1 MQAIYIDLQKVDAP
15 PVPSHLPFLTRATC
29 ESPLASAQ
37 KVVLIRAANDRDP
50 TQKSSRLACGKA
62 GGLFNL
68 NSVGASYNFTNL
80 FNWNIENTGWFS
92 QFNTG
97 VGGYSIS
104 AILHFSDPS
113 DATGTGSGYAG
124 FVTLLGTVSAGFID
138 WTAAT
143 GTVDFG
149 AIELDFVLHDAA
161 NIGFGTGASS
171 GATFTLAAVPVP
183 AGGLL
188 LIGALGGLAALRRR
202 KAA

>member
-1 MQAIYIDLQKVDAP
+1 MFVSRL
-15 PVPSHLPFLTRATC
+15 LPAVAVAAAF
-29 ESPLASAQ
+29 ASASPD
-37 KVVLIRAANDRDP
+37 AASAVTFTVDP
-50 TQKSSRLACGKA
+50 GSVSITGADFCLPGNCTLE
-62 GGLFNL
+62 GGITGGSFDL
-68 NSVGASYNFTNL
+68 NSVGESYNFTNL

-97 VGGYSIS
+97 VGAYSIS